1 MSLSS
6 LPAAS
11 YPDGSD
17 LSASTPSC
25 RRVKRV
31 KHSLLVVGLNW
42 VVLSVVVYCIA
53 AAVGRVC
60 VSRRDLSC
68 WIIKSG
74 FVGWRGVLSVLVE
87 VDVIVRWD
95 EGHNDKSRSEAV
107 ASLAYY
113 YHGGFG
119 ICLCSCVCILAL
131 LSCQLPQSGF

>member
-1 MSLSS
+1 MTLSS
-6 LPAAS
+6 LTTAS

-17 LSASTPSC
+17 LSASTTS
-25 RRVKRV
+25 
-31 KHSLLVVGLNW
+31 
-42 VVLSVVVYCIA
+42 
-53 AAVGRVC
+53 VGRVC
-60 VSRRDLSC
+60 VPRGDLSC
-68 WIIKSG
+68 RVIKSG

-87 VDVIVRWD
+87 VDVIVRWA

-131 LSCQLPQSGF
+131 LSCQLSQSGF